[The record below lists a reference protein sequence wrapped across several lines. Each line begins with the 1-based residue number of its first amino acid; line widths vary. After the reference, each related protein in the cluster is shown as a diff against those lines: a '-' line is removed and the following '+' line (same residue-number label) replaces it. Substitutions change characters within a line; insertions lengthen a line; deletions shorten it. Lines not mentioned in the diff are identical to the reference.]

1 MCSIMGYC
9 GSGLSFKEF
18 KQHFDATK
26 SRGPDDSRI
35 IDTGMGL
42 ERLACVMQG
51 VDNLFEVDT
60 IQNIMTHISKIA
72 GVTYHNDPKADVSLR
87 VITDHIRSTTFM
99 IADGVIPSNEGRGYV
114 LRRHFSSS
122 AELRMTSTEPALWTS
137 APTTGLSVPAMARKM
152 ARKFSPIEKVRFMRM
167 VVIIR
172 RDSAIR
178 CGSSFTSS
186 STSAISAASTAISRP
201 TPPMEM
207 PTSAF
212 LSAGASF
219 APSPIMQTGMPF
231 A

>member
-1 MCSIMGYC
+1 
-9 GSGLSFKEF
+9 
-18 KQHFDATK
+18 
-26 SRGPDDSRI
+26 
-35 IDTGMGL
+35 
-42 ERLACVMQG
+42 
-51 VDNLFEVDT
+51 
-60 IQNIMTHISKIA
+60 
-72 GVTYHNDPKADVSLR
+72 
-87 VITDHIRSTTFM
+87 
-99 IADGVIPSNEGRGYV
+99 
-114 LRRHFSSS
+114 
-122 AELRMTSTEPALWTS
+122 MTSAEPALWTS
-137 APTTGLSVPAMARKM
+137 APTTGSSVPMMASAMAMKLSVM
-152 ARKFSPIEKVRFMRM
+152 EKVKLSLM

-172 RDSAIR
+172 LERATR